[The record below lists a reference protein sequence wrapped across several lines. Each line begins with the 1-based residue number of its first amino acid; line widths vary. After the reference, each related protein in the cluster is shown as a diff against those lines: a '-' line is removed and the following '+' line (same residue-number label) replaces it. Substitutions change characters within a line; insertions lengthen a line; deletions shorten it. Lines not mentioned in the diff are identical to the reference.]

1 MDRKRVEE
9 LQKLYA
15 SWSNEEL
22 IQAVKNEPEALRLIK
37 EELHKRNILKRKITP
52 VERKLKKTVISGWI
66 VFFMIILWLEL
77 LWFFM
82 TGWYLSEISFV
93 FYILG
98 LSITVYGI
106 VTFIFLLK
114 KNSIALKLVKI

>member
-1 MDRKRVEE
+1 M
-9 LQKLYA
+9 
-15 SWSNEEL
+15 